1 MNRVYRKQLYDAFT
15 TAAKCVSISTVGDW
29 FDCLLS
35 ILFPVS
41 IELEF
46 ENEEDFNEYM
56 EALESRL
63 ISILDCSVEETEL
76 YPPDICNALF
86 EELPN
91 IQKKLDKD
99 IDAIYLGDPAAKSR
113 AEVMRCYPG
122 VYAIA
127 AYRIAHFFYQLGVPM
142 IPRMIT
148 ESAHSRTG
156 IDIHPR
162 AKIGDH
168 FFIDHGTG
176 VVIGAT
182 AVIGSHVKIYQ
193 GVTLGGLSVKKE
205 EADKKR
211 HPTIEDYVVIYAG
224 ATILGGDTVIGEH
237 STIGGNTFL
246 TKSVAS
252 NTVVYHT
259 PTNREKKQGWN

>member
-1 MNRVYRKQLYDAFT
+1 MNRVYRKQLYEAFT
-15 TAAKCVSISTVGDW
+15 SASKCVSISTVGDW

-46 ENEEDFNEYM
+46 ENEAAFNEYM
-56 EALESRL
+56 EDLEARL
-63 ISILDCSVEETEL
+63 VAILDCSVKDEDL
-76 YPPDICNALF
+76 YPTKICNALF
-86 EELPN
+86 EELP
-91 IQKKLDKD
+91 ILQKKLDAD

-127 AYRIAHFFYQLGVPM
+127 AYRIAHFLFQLGVPM

-156 IDIHPR
+156 IDIHPG
-162 AKIGDH
+162 AKIGSH

-182 AVIGSHVKIYQ
+182 AIIGSHVKIYQ
-193 GVTLGGLSVKKE
+193 GVTLGGLSVNKE
-205 EADKKR
+205 EADIKR
-211 HPTIEDYVVIYAG
+211 HPTIEDHVVIYSG

-246 TKSVAS
+246 TKSVSA

-259 PTNREKKQGWN
+259 PTNREKQQGWN